1 MWLELQIFGF
11 RALWSP
17 YFLIFLISIAV
28 LYFIIT
34 GPKRHIFGQV
44 SKPTVSQ
51 QIFFYLGLLLIYV
64 VKGAPV
70 DLLSHIM
77 MSAHMVQMSILYF
90 VVPIFIIR
98 GLPVW
103 MLEKFIELP
112 IVKPIFRFA
121 TRPLIALAIFNS
133 FFTVYHLPVIFDFSK
148 ETQFVHAFI
157 VVFLFI
163 AALFMW
169 WPIVTP
175 LKEHNKMQPLLKMG
189 YLLASIFMV
198 SIACALL
205 IFSSNALYMS
215 YTSEGAWMQAMSL
228 CVPADVLSGLSDTLS
243 GAEMFSPLTAQE
255 DQQLGGILMMFL
267 QQGIYGIVIGWIF
280 FNWFSK
286 RSLETDPMP
295 DSLPYHD

>member
-121 TRPLIALAIFNS
+121 TRPLIA
-133 FFTVYHLPVIFDFSK
+133 
-148 ETQFVHAFI
+148 
-157 VVFLFI
+157 
-163 AALFMW
+163 
-169 WPIVTP
+169 
-175 LKEHNKMQPLLKMG
+175 
-189 YLLASIFMV
+189 
-198 SIACALL
+198 
-205 IFSSNALYMS
+205 
-215 YTSEGAWMQAMSL
+215 
-228 CVPADVLSGLSDTLS
+228 
-243 GAEMFSPLTAQE
+243 
-255 DQQLGGILMMFL
+255 
-267 QQGIYGIVIGWIF
+267 
-280 FNWFSK
+280 
-286 RSLETDPMP
+286 
-295 DSLPYHD
+295 